1 MGADDLIS
9 SGKDAARELFFANQ
23 LQLDAYF
30 EMDRDLGHLRIEAG
44 EIADSDE
51 LRMRRAEKLQRLAA
65 REVFAAG
72 AALMAGPEDKPFP
85 RPVVVAVTDDDLV
98 LLDARVEV
106 VPEDE
111 IGRIPRRE
119 ITGVRLLDQRGE
131 PVQPLSEV
139 EELDANVQPYLVYV
153 DREIEGQASGHVF
166 VFLSY
171 SVAAEAERDFRRQLP
186 A

>member
-1 MGADDLIS
+1 MDAGDLVS
-9 SGKDAARELFFANQ
+9 SGKDAARGLFFANQ
-23 LQLDAYF
+23 LQLAGYF
-30 EMDRDLGHLRIEAG
+30 EMDIDWNQLRIEAG
-44 EIADSDE
+44 AIADSDE

-65 REVFAAG
+65 REVFPAG

-85 RPVVVAVTDDDLV
+85 RPVVVAVTEDDLV

-111 IGRIPRRE
+111 IARIPRRQ

-139 EELDANVQPYLVYV
+139 EELDAPVQTYLVYV
-153 DREIEGQASGHVF
+153 DRVVDGQASGHVF

-171 SVAAEAERDFRRQLP
+171 SVAAEAERDFRRQIP